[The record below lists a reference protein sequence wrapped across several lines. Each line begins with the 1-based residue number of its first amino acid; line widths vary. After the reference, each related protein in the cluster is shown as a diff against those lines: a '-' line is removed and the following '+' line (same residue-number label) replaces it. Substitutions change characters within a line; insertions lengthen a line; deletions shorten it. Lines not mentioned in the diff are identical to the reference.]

1 MLIIDSVGSTFTDL
15 RFDADAESDT
25 EATLNRLVDTSINSM
40 KVTITGS
47 ETIKTLNL
55 NDEESVT
62 ITSSDA
68 NAATITTLSA
78 TDATSIT
85 ATGGGNVIITNAIT
99 GTKIATVDVQD
110 LAAAATINA
119 GNSASNI
126 TATGNALNGGVFTFT
141 GGSGNDTITGGI
153 AADVLTGGSGVDTIV
168 GGAAGDTITGGDGAD
183 TLTGG
188 TGVDT
193 FMYSTLSTANLDGDT
208 ITDFTKGTG
217 GDDRAQHSWRRSV
230 ALVETATNA
239 QAAGAADDGDVFVIT
254 GSTVINTSG
263 DATADLAALND
274 AVMDSGSDAAD
285 ANAECLVV
293 INADSDGDGTADA
306 IQVWWLHETSGA
318 NSTFDAAGYVA
329 TLNGIAAN
337 TDLAGDFVAA
347 NFDFS

>member
-1 MLIIDSVGSTFTDL
+1 M
-15 RFDADAESDT
+15 
-25 EATLNRLVDTSINSM
+25 
-40 KVTITGS
+40 
-47 ETIKTLNL
+47 
-55 NDEESVT
+55 
-62 ITSSDA
+62 
-68 NAATITTLSA
+68 SA

-168 GGAAGDTITGGDGAD
+168 GGTAGDTITGGDGAG

-193 FMYSTLSTANLDGDT
+193 FMYSTLSANLDGDT

-217 GDDRAQHSWRRSV
+217 GDEMS
-230 ALVETATNA
+230 
-239 QAAGAADDGDVFVIT
+239 
-254 GSTVINTSG
+254 STQ
-263 DATADLAALND
+263 LAAELLALRPNKC
-274 AVMDSGSDAAD
+274 SGGR
-285 ANAECLVV
+285 CC
-293 INADSDGDGTADA
+293 G
-306 IQVWWLHETSGA
+306 
-318 NSTFDAAGYVA
+318 
-329 TLNGIAAN
+329 
-337 TDLAGDFVAA
+337 
-347 NFDFS
+347 